1 PMASPLTVVI
11 PLNEEA
17 DIAKMAGIIVAQE
30 AKLQEARAAVST
42 LHYTWFLILDHS
54 SPDLQPQPGSSGPFS
69 FVVVVVFDG
78 TLEDYLRE
86 VSNELSP
93 AFTLLLSNSTD
104 GRQLLPVSEHFD
116 DFVAYIRA
124 HNACE
129 HPPAGDM
136 VFFGAYPD
144 TAVEILAKAAP
155 E

>member
-1 PMASPLTVVI
+1 MASPLTVVI
-11 PLNEEA
+11 PLNEAA

-30 AKLQEARAAVST
+30 EKLQEARAAVST

-54 SPDLQPQPGSSGPFS
+54 SPTLQPQPGSSGPFS
-69 FVVVVVFDG
+69 FVVIVVFDG

-104 GRQLLPVSEHFD
+104 GQHLLPVSEHFD
-116 DFVAYIRA
+116 EFVAYIRA
-124 HNACE
+124 HNASE

-136 VFFGAYPD
+136 IFFGAYPD
-144 TAVEILAKAAP
+144 TAQEILGKAAS